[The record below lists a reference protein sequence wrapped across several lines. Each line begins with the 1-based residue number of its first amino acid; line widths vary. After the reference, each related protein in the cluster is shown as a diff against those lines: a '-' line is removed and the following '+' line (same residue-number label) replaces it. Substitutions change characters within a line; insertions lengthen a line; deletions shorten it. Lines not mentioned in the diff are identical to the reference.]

1 MLAGVA
7 SCLLSLCSSHF
18 LSFFLL
24 PTLFSRTIVSLLFV
38 FTLVLERQSDLH
50 VFLRLKRTGRCYLS
64 FPALRWSSAMEARA
78 SSVCRLYTTGSD
90 IFSGN
95 SRRSSTISTT
105 HCRCSYAVAALESD
119 SSVTISLTHIPV
131 IRRFIQGWDSH
142 LLESS
147 ASVLRIFSDL
157 SQSCSTV
164 SLHLLPGDGLFPDN
178 SMVTLMGLV
187 GFTYY
192 YLCVMGFC
200 IEIFLVGLGL
210 LFDSLYDRESLACVW
225 CSGSS
230 FGKKNIVPSLTS
242 FWESQI
248 LLSSLRERSLLPSSL
263 LEEIFTPPLSLYM
276 RGEPF
281 PVSKPVLLSSFMERV
296 LKSSLAL
303 ALRAFIDH
311 SMVLGLK
318 KVDSKSAILQISIYR
333 SLEDWISLVEDVV
346 AACVLSTAS
355 DSGSRSLNMF
365 SYACGLASLF
375 TSQELVYC
383 CVFPLILSR
392 CILFYVVASMW
403 LSLSFYDVRFWN
415 NIFFMECNHL

>member
-78 SSVCRLYTTGSD
+78 SSVRRLYTTGSD

-147 ASVLRIFSDL
+147 ASVLRLLRLVSEL
-157 SQSCSTV
+157 LHRLPPCS
-164 SLHLLPGDGLFPDN
+164 SRRRLIPRQLHGNPNGPSGLHLLL
-178 SMVTLMGLV
+178 S
-187 GFTYY
+187 
-192 YLCVMGFC
+192 LCY
-200 IEIFLVGLGL
+200 GL
-210 LFDSLYDRESLACVW
+210 L
-225 CSGSS
+225 
-230 FGKKNIVPSLTS
+230 
-242 FWESQI
+242 
-248 LLSSLRERSLLPSSL
+248 
-263 LEEIFTPPLSLYM
+263 
-276 RGEPF
+276 
-281 PVSKPVLLSSFMERV
+281 
-296 LKSSLAL
+296 
-303 ALRAFIDH
+303 H
-311 SMVLGLK
+311 
-318 KVDSKSAILQISIYR
+318 
-333 SLEDWISLVEDVV
+333 
-346 AACVLSTAS
+346 
-355 DSGSRSLNMF
+355 
-365 SYACGLASLF
+365 
-375 TSQELVYC
+375 
-383 CVFPLILSR
+383 
-392 CILFYVVASMW
+392 
-403 LSLSFYDVRFWN
+403 
-415 NIFFMECNHL
+415 

>member
-1 MLAGVA
+1 
-7 SCLLSLCSSHF
+7 
-18 LSFFLL
+18 
-24 PTLFSRTIVSLLFV
+24 
-38 FTLVLERQSDLH
+38 
-50 VFLRLKRTGRCYLS
+50 
-64 FPALRWSSAMEARA
+64 
-78 SSVCRLYTTGSD
+78 
-90 IFSGN
+90 
-95 SRRSSTISTT
+95 
-105 HCRCSYAVAALESD
+105 
-119 SSVTISLTHIPV
+119 
-131 IRRFIQGWDSH
+131 
-142 LLESS
+142 
-147 ASVLRIFSDL
+147 
-157 SQSCSTV
+157 
-164 SLHLLPGDGLFPDN
+164 
-178 SMVTLMGLV
+178 
-187 GFTYY
+187 
-192 YLCVMGFC
+192 
-200 IEIFLVGLGL
+200 
-210 LFDSLYDRESLACVW
+210 
-225 CSGSS
+225 
-230 FGKKNIVPSLTS
+230 
-242 FWESQI
+242 
-248 LLSSLRERSLLPSSL
+248 
-263 LEEIFTPPLSLYM
+263 
-276 RGEPF
+276 
-281 PVSKPVLLSSFMERV
+281 MERV